1 MGQNQFRCFYLAFYS
16 VNGSLVIQDGHAGK
30 VYIDGKLV
38 YSCELVGK
46 SPRAGGDT
54 HGAMT
59 WNKEYSF
66 FGG

>member
-1 MGQNQFRCFYLAFYS
+1 M
-16 VNGSLVIQDGHAGK
+16 IQDGHAGK